1 MTGTQPHIAI
11 IHGPNLNMLGLREP
25 EIYGASTLDDVNHL
39 LAKQAEELGLEIS
52 TFQSNSEGAI
62 IDAVQA
68 LRGKAN
74 GLIINPGGLTHTSIS
89 LRDAIIAADV
99 PTIEVHISNIH
110 AREDFRATSYI
121 SGIAKGVICGL
132 GVDGYSLAL
141 TTFKNDLHR

>member
-25 EIYGASTLDDVNHL
+25 EIYGASTLDDVNHRL
-39 LAKQAEELGLEIS
+39 AEEAKRLELEIS

-62 IDAVQA
+62 IDAVQG
-68 LRGKAN
+68 LRGKAD

-110 AREDFRATSYI
+110 AREDFRATSYV

-132 GVDGYSLAL
+132 GVDGYHFAL